1 MQFVV
6 RLFSYL
12 LVSKVR
18 KELQLYRHCL
28 NSKCSTV
35 PVVGCIVYFIETV
48 SRRLNQVLF
57 ILCATFVLFSA
68 QHFGPEQEQMIH
80 FHIVTFLMQLF

>member
-18 KELQLYRHCL
+18 KELQLYLRCL
-28 NSKCSTV
+28 NSKCRAV
-35 PVVGCIVYFIETV
+35 LVVGCFVYFIETV
-48 SRRLNQVLF
+48 SGPLDQVLF

-80 FHIVTFLMQLF
+80 FHIVTFF